1 LVSPKIGGISTI
13 KIMKLFCI
21 VFDLYYLCIMKKE
34 FGKWLMDIAKYMVTA
49 LLLSTI
55 FAEMNDPIIIYVVV
69 ILSAIVLAMGLYWV
83 GRGEKDNT
91 IKKKKKK

>member
-1 LVSPKIGGISTI
+1 
-13 KIMKLFCI
+13 MKLFCI

-83 GRGEKDNT
+83 GRGEKDKK